1 MEYKFKINEFEGPL
15 DLLLHLIKEAEMD
28 IMDIQIALL
37 TDQYLAYLESMQNLN
52 LQIASEYLV
61 IAAELMYLKS
71 KTLLPKEDDDL
82 EESEEFILA
91 KEDLVNRLLEY
102 QKYKEVTSA
111 FKFLEEKRGEF
122 HTKAPS
128 DITEYKSSEIRLN
141 EDGIPVLKK
150 VVVSSGNKVAI
161 GDDLEEAI
169 TNLLS
174 ENNSFEIE
182 YVDMENM
189 EEVIDSIIEA
199 NNNLKES
206 MDAQDLEMVG
216 KDLETLQTLLE
227 QLEIL
232 RNQELE
238 EQTETDNEEENNS
251 YENNTTN
258 DFNEIG
264 NDINKNITNKI
275 ALK

>member
-1 MEYKFKINEFEGPL
+1 MEN
-15 DLLLHLIKEAEMD
+15 
-28 IMDIQIALL
+28 
-37 TDQYLAYLESMQNLN
+37 T
-52 LQIASEYLV
+52 
-61 IAAELMYLKS
+61 
-71 KTLLPKEDDDL
+71 
-82 EESEEFILA
+82 ILYV
-91 KEDLVNRLLEY
+91 EPVY
-102 QKYKEVTSA
+102 Q
-111 FKFLEEKRGEF
+111 
-122 HTKAPS
+122 
-128 DITEYKSSEIRLN
+128 IRLN

-182 YVDMENM
+182 YVDMENI

-199 NNNLKES
+199 NNNLQDS

>member
-1 MEYKFKINEFEGPL
+1 MSLYKFSSDSSIVGVSQLNS
-15 DLLLHLIKEAEMD
+15 LIEEDEA
-28 IMDIQIALL
+28 I
-37 TDQYLAYLESMQNLN
+37 S
-52 LQIASEYLV
+52 
-61 IAAELMYLKS
+61 AELRA
-71 KTLLPKEDDDL
+71 L
-82 EESEEFILA
+82 EVSGVKVERDIIIVPIENTILYV
-91 KEDLVNRLLEY
+91 EPVY
-102 QKYKEVTSA
+102 Q
-111 FKFLEEKRGEF
+111 
-122 HTKAPS
+122 
-128 DITEYKSSEIRLN
+128 IRLN

-182 YVDMENM
+182 YVDMENI